1 MYKITTPVV
10 KKKTLIG
17 SVDTETGLDKYR
29 KQIYALENYLFRYL
43 RRYPKIVMTQAE
55 YDLITPIND
64 TVYVIIENGEI
75 KKIYKD
81 MLAIFNS
88 QNSGGSTPTPSD
100 PIQDLVDEYKAYVT
114 SQGGEFGVTDAALY
128 AEYEDMVTKGE
139 ITNTGT
145 NTKLVLNGGL
155 WGYKMG
161 AGTKIDYIYSLT
173 KIGGNFFVWDTSGA
187 IVTDLIGGKIQIT
200 TLSFFDLDYALNS
213 FYVELKSLLHTYGTS
228 RSEVFR
234 ALSTA
239 ILRLADGASNVVRR
253 MVPAPDVTSG
263 ANFFSAVAAD
273 YKFNFNR
280 SNVLGTEKLDLVCE
294 RNGSVEHTFAQ
305 TNFSIDMDSTTFSL
319 SFHSSSDRVLNSFKF
334 ALQ

>member
-1 MYKITTPVV
+1 MRIIRKGRVDLSRIYKRLEPFILTA
-10 KKKTLIG
+10 
-17 SVDTETGLDKYR
+17 DTILTANTIMSDFIKVNNMSRFPRRMTISRKQTGLIK
-29 KQIYALENYLFRYL
+29 ASL
-43 RRYPKIVMTQAE
+43 RDYVNIVSSRRPQT
-55 YDLITPIND
+55 
-64 TVYVIIENGEI
+64 
-75 KKIYKD
+75 
-81 MLAIFNS
+81 
-88 QNSGGSTPTPSD
+88 SD
-100 PIQDLVDEYKAYVT
+100 PIQVLVDEYKAYVT

-305 TNFSIDMDSTTFSL
+305 TNFSIDMDSATFSL

>member
-1 MYKITTPVV
+1 MRIIRKGRVDLSRIYKRLEPFILTA
-10 KKKTLIG
+10 
-17 SVDTETGLDKYR
+17 DTILTANTIMSDFIKVNNMSRFPRRMTISRKQTGLIK
-29 KQIYALENYLFRYL
+29 ASL
-43 RRYPKIVMTQAE
+43 RDYVNIVSSRRPQT
-55 YDLITPIND
+55 
-64 TVYVIIENGEI
+64 
-75 KKIYKD
+75 
-81 MLAIFNS
+81 
-88 QNSGGSTPTPSD
+88 SD
-100 PIQDLVDEYKAYVT
+100 PIQVLVDEYKAYVT